1 VTCGDWGGGGDRTGA
16 RSADGEQ
23 ETSEIVARGA
33 REGVI
38 LIPAGTYG
46 NIIRFLPPLVISDAE
61 LDEGLDAVERAL
73 ALVSETTTAARSS
86 SVATT

>member
-1 VTCGDWGGGGDRTGA
+1 MVGTELVRDRQTREPA
-16 RSADGEQ
+16 KK